1 MLISDYVMR
10 RPVTQAEA
18 FTADGT
24 PDLQKAFLAVRGTT
38 IGGGTTE
45 IGRNILGE
53 RVLGLPAEPRVDKD
67 LPWSQVPR
75 S

>member
-1 MLISDYVMR
+1 MR
-10 RPVTQAEA
+10 RPVIQGET
-18 FTADGT
+18 FGSDGSV
-24 PDLQKAFLAVRGTT
+24 DAQKAFLAVRGTT

-67 LPWSQVPR
+67 LPWSKVPR

>member
-1 MLISDYVMR
+1 M
-10 RPVTQAEA
+10 
-18 FTADGT
+18 ADGDS
-24 PDLQKAFLAVRGTT
+24 DLQKAFLATRGTT

-53 RVLGLPAEPRVDKD
+53 RVLGLPAEPRLDKD
-67 LPWSQVPR
+67 LPWNQVPR